1 MTDFFFL
8 SQYGLF
14 NIQKKRTNASSIL
27 SQFQQLLSYFSPFGT
42 LGSLLPSVKSTRV
55 PRLRRSSFFFSC
67 ISTNLS
73 IQSVL
78 AAGQALAR
86 TVLPH
91 THIFL
96 LGAHSGLLSSGG
108 AFSEHSPSRFSVILP
123 ISSFV
128 TLWLHSKH

>member
-1 MTDFFFL
+1 MDYL
-8 SQYGLF
+8 ISRRKEQMPLLF
-14 NIQKKRTNASSIL
+14 YLNFSSFCLISVPL
-27 SQFQQLLSYFSPFGT
+27 GPWEAYFQVTS
-42 LGSLLPSVKSTRV
+42 KSTRV
-55 PRLRRSSFFFSC
+55 PRLWRSSFFFSC

-73 IQSVL
+73 MQIVL

-91 THIFL
+91 THICL

-108 AFSEHSPSRFSVILP
+108 AFSEHNSSRFSVILP
-123 ISSFV
+123 ISSFE